1 MTDTTHLVALYTRLS
16 HENEYLAREATIAGR
31 ALRNV
36 WIKQIKSEIAS
47 EEKFLGIDATGIE
60 MTDDELLAELAA

>member
-1 MTDTTHLVALYTRLS
+1 MTADTSHLVALYTRLS
-16 HENEYLAREATIAGR
+16 HEREYLAQEKTDAGR

-36 WIKQIKSEIAS
+36 WIKQIKSEIAG
-47 EEKFLGIDATGIE
+47 EEKFLGLGAVE

>member
-1 MTDTTHLVALYTRLS
+1 MTSNTSHLVALYTRLS
-16 HENEYLAREATIAGR
+16 HEREYLAQEKTDAGR

-36 WIKQIKSEIAS
+36 WIKQIKSEIAG
-47 EEKFLGIDATGIE
+47 EEKFLGIGAVE